1 MPTIMVLWE
10 LSEDEA
16 ELLRLWRLLGEAPV
30 HVRQDGL
37 DAFRECAEECGLPGV
52 EDDEDDEAEPV
63 DRMVNY
69 VAVRD
74 LQAAAP
80 FPDDDDLLIP
90 EGVPIL

>member
-1 MPTIMVLWE
+1 MPTIVVLWE

-16 ELLRLWRLLGEAPV
+16 ELLQLWRLLGEAPV

-37 DAFRECAEECGLPGV
+37 DVFRECAEKCGLKGV
-52 EDDEDDEAEPV
+52 EDDEDLEAEPV
-63 DRMVNY
+63 DRVVNY

-74 LQAAAP
+74 LQVDAP
-80 FPDDDDLLIP
+80 FLDDDDLVIP